1 VPWTRIEVDQVPP
14 SAVSPSSDTIIIER
28 PSDEDT
34 SNPAELADGSDT
46 AKALNEAGMALDV
59 RIGIH
64 IGPDARLEAMGLKTK
79 LRGDLDVRQSKGGV
93 QVFGEVNLV
102 DGTYK
107 SFGQDLQISK
117 GQVLLA
123 GPPSSPRLNI
133 EAIRD
138 PDNTEDDVT
147 AGVRVTGLASSPSV
161 EIFSDP
167 SMDESSALSYLLRG
181 EGLDSDTSSDSAVTS
196 ALIGMSLAQS
206 GQVVGQIGET
216 FGVRDLSLDSSGSGD
231 DSQVVVSGYIA
242 PDLKLSYGV
251 GLFSPIAELTLRY
264 KLFRNLYAEAVSGT
278 AQAVDLLYSFSLGRS
293 ELAPRVGKDR

>member
-1 VPWTRIEVDQVPP
+1 
-14 SAVSPSSDTIIIER
+14 
-28 PSDEDT
+28 
-34 SNPAELADGSDT
+34 
-46 AKALNEAGMALDV
+46 
-59 RIGIH
+59 
-64 IGPDARLEAMGLKTK
+64 
-79 LRGDLDVRQSKGGV
+79 
-93 QVFGEVNLV
+93 
-102 DGTYK
+102 
-107 SFGQDLQISK
+107 
-117 GQVLLA
+117 
-123 GPPSSPRLNI
+123 
-133 EAIRD
+133 
-138 PDNTEDDVT
+138 
-147 AGVRVTGLASSPSV
+147 
-161 EIFSDP
+161 
-167 SMDESSALSYLLRG
+167 MDESSALSYLLRG